1 MSETKKNSLMQEF
14 FGDWK
19 IHAICIVLVL
29 IAELIGTKPFKFP
42 ITEGFSL
49 AFSLFPMLYVLVI
62 GMVLGI
68 FKLISMDTMVK
79 SSPYIG
85 ISVMW
90 LTVKQVA
97 NVGPNLGIIV
107 SAGPAL
113 LLQKLGHVAPVL
125 LAMPLALFVFN
136 MGRQAVGATFSTSRE
151 GSIAIVGAMYG
162 LDSPEG
168 QGVMGAYITGTLIG
182 TIFCAI
188 MGGLIVGLNI
198 FHPYALA
205 MGSGVGSASM
215 MTAYLAPLLEAY
227 PNDAGEI
234 NAFVAS
240 SQLVG
245 SVVNMY
251 LMMFISLPIGNWM
264 YKTFKGQE
272 RFERAEAKRIAKGKE
287 NKKATAAPVAK
298 SEPAPAASATVSARG
313 AQFDYWFPR
322 VKILLISGVY
332 ATIGNYIASY
342 KSTGG
347 ENPTMPWTLAS
358 VMLLMMGII
367 LLGCLIDTLAK
378 KHLKWNLPTIIY
390 ISILGTIFSI
400 PGVSP
405 FADLYVNGA
414 NKIPLLPLCTPVLA
428 YAGLSLGKDWED
440 FKNQGLKIIGVACCT
455 FFTIYIASVIIAQ
468 IMLTIT
474 GQI

>member
-1 MSETKKNSLMQEF
+1 MSETKKDSLFQEF
-14 FGDWK
+14 LGDWK
-19 IHAICIVLVL
+19 IHVLCIIMVL

-42 ITEGFSL
+42 INEGFSL

-68 FKLISMDTMVK
+68 FKLISMDTMTK
-79 SSPYIG
+79 ASPYIG

-113 LLQKLGHVAPVL
+113 LLQKMGHIAPVF
-125 LAMPLALFVFN
+125 LAMPLAVFVFN
-136 MGRQAVGATFSTSRE
+136 MGRQAVGSTFSTSRE

-188 MGGLIVGLNI
+188 MGGLVVGLNI

-245 SVVNMY
+245 TVVNMY
-251 LMMFISLPIGNWM
+251 MMMFISLPVGNWM

-272 RFERAEAKRIAKGKE
+272 RFERAEAKKAAKGKSD
-287 NKKATAAPVAK
+287 KKA
-298 SEPAPAASATVSARG
+298 APAATAEAAPAAAAVVSSRG
-313 AQFDYWFPR
+313 ETFDYWFIR

-347 ENPTMPWTLAS
+347 ENPTMPWSLAV
-358 VMLLMMGII
+358 VMFLMMGII
-367 LLGCLIDTLAK
+367 LLGCLLDNLAR
-378 KHLKWNLPTIIY
+378 KHLKWKLPTIIY
-390 ISILGTIFSI
+390 ISLLGTILSI
-400 PGVSP
+400 PGISP
-405 FADLYVNGA
+405 VADLYVQGA

-440 FKNQGLKIIGVACCT
+440 FKSQGLKIIGVACCT

-468 IMLTIT
+468 IMLKIT